1 MINTDNSYLLK
12 TLKGR
17 QVYVEGFGKFKL
29 TRKGPGGFSRIPL
42 RFRASANTPEN
53 FDRVKAKA
61 EEQLGQPLQWV
72 EGPVVEFINI

>member
-17 QVYVEGFGKFKL
+17 QVYSEGFGKFTL
-29 TRKGPGGFSRIPL
+29 TRKGAGGFSRIPL
-42 RFRASANTPEN
+42 RFRGSSNTPEN
-53 FDRVKAKA
+53 FDRTKARA

-72 EGPVVEFINI
+72 EGPVVEYISV